1 MDFLSINIQ
10 IFFEVLLWE
19 IFQSL
24 IFIKFSNEIL
34 IKNKVSKIN
43 KILGISVFVLFN
55 CFSYLY
61 LYQYDYWIPNT
72 CFVLACLIY
81 LSIFY
86 INEIT
91 DTLIVSF
98 TYYITYWF
106 IAYITAFLFRIL
118 NKYVLMPSFI
128 LDYGSAIIALV
139 LVYLLIVS
147 VVPKFMDYKKHE
159 INMNQFITLMFFCLV
174 GFISLMLYSNLF
186 SITIGAICNVA
197 ILMLSMY
204 INMLQEKDDKEK
216 LLLERN
222 QLLEEQDKLI
232 KVKEAE
238 KYQSYQKSKEAEEK
252 MRRINH
258 DLNHHFNY
266 LLACGEDVGKIQEY
280 IKNLKGEV
288 NEVAKYFDTGSSIVD
303 LILQEQ
309 YERAEKLGIKLMVV
323 GGFEEELKVEPAVLS
338 VILGNLLNNAVEGAS
353 KTKSEY
359 KDINVTFYQEPKKE
373 FYLEA
378 SNTADI
384 DNLKVKDG
392 VLETTKED
400 KSLHGIGLKSV
411 RKAVRENKGTMRIN
425 TENNMFVVEIHIP
438 ID

>member
-34 IKNKVSKIN
+34 IKNRVSTFG

-61 LYQYDYWIPNT
+61 LYQVDQFLPRIL
-72 CFVLACLIY
+72 FVVACLIY

-86 INEIT
+86 INEIK
-91 DTLIVSF
+91 DILVVSF

-309 YERAEKLGIKLMVV
+309 YEKAEKLGIKLMVV

-359 KDINVTFYQEPKKE
+359 KNINVTFYQEPKKE
-373 FYLEA
+373 FYLEV

-384 DNLKVKDG
+384 DNLKMKDG

>member
-72 CFVLACLIY
+72 CFVLACLLY

-309 YERAEKLGIKLMVV
+309 YEKAEKLGIKLMVV

-338 VILGNLLNNAVEGAS
+338 VILGNLLNNAVEGARQ
-353 KTKSEY
+353 TKSEY
-359 KDINVTFYQEPKKE
+359 KNINVTFYQEPKKE
-373 FYLEA
+373 FYLEV

-384 DNLKVKDG
+384 DNLKMKDG

>member
-1 MDFLSINIQ
+1 MNINI
-10 IFFEVLLWE
+10 ISEILLWE
-19 IFQSL
+19 IL
-24 IFIKFSNEIL
+24 KGLAFIKFSNEIL
-34 IKNKVSKIN
+34 IKNRVSTFG

-159 INMNQFITLMFFCLV
+159 INMNQFITLMFFCLF

-309 YERAEKLGIKLMVV
+309 YEKAEKLGIKLMVV

-359 KDINVTFYQEPKKE
+359 KNINVTFYQEPKKE
-373 FYLEA
+373 FYLEV

-384 DNLKVKDG
+384 DNLKMKDG

>member
-1 MDFLSINIQ
+1 MNIR
-10 IFFEVLLWE
+10 IISEILLWE
-19 IFQSL
+19 IL
-24 IFIKFSNEIL
+24 KGLAFIKFSNEIL

-309 YERAEKLGIKLMVV
+309 YEKAEKLGIKLMVV

-359 KDINVTFYQEPKKE
+359 KNINVTFYQEPKKE
-373 FYLEA
+373 FYLEV

-384 DNLKVKDG
+384 DNLKMKDG

>member
-1 MDFLSINIQ
+1 MNINI
-10 IFFEVLLWE
+10 ISEILLWE
-19 IFQSL
+19 IL
-24 IFIKFSNEIL
+24 KGLAFIKFSNEIL
-34 IKNKVSKIN
+34 IKNRVSTFG

-61 LYQYDYWIPNT
+61 LYQVDQFLPRIL
-72 CFVLACLIY
+72 FVVACLIY

>member
-1 MDFLSINIQ
+1 MNINI
-10 IFFEVLLWE
+10 ISEILLWE
-19 IFQSL
+19 ILKGLAFV
-24 IFIKFSNEIL
+24 KFSNEIL
-34 IKNKVSKIN
+34 IKNRVSTFG

-61 LYQYDYWIPNT
+61 LYQVDQFLPRIL
-72 CFVLACLIY
+72 FVVACLIY

-86 INEIT
+86 INEIK
-91 DTLIVSF
+91 DILVVSF

-309 YERAEKLGIKLMVV
+309 YEKAEKLGIKLMVV

-338 VILGNLLNNAVEGAS
+338 VILGNLLNNAVEGARQ
-353 KTKSEY
+353 TKSEY
-359 KDINVTFYQEPKKE
+359 RNINVTFYQEPKKE
-373 FYLEA
+373 FYLEV

>member
-1 MDFLSINIQ
+1 MNIK
-10 IFFEVLLWE
+10 IISEILLWE
-19 IFQSL
+19 IL
-24 IFIKFSNEIL
+24 KGLAFIKFSNEIL
-34 IKNKVSKIN
+34 IKNRVN
-43 KILGISVFVLFN
+43 TFGKILGISVFVLFN

-61 LYQYDYWIPNT
+61 LYQVDQFLPRIL
-72 CFVLACLIY
+72 FVVACLIY

-86 INEIT
+86 INEIK
-91 DTLIVSF
+91 DILVVSF

-118 NKYVLMPSFI
+118 NKYVSMPSFI

-309 YERAEKLGIKLMVV
+309 YEKAEKLGIKLMVV

-359 KDINVTFYQEPKKE
+359 KNINVTFYQEPKKE
-373 FYLEA
+373 FYLEV

-384 DNLKVKDG
+384 DNLKMKDG